1 MSIEHSPARSGRAPS
16 AHTPPARAP
25 PQGPA
30 VKFMTRRQLVDH
42 LNEHGYPISLSTMNK
57 LCMPSRGNGP
67 PAEGIWGK
75 NELYSPERGLRWAR
89 ERFRSSRTPD

>member
-1 MSIEHSPARSGRAPS
+1 
-16 AHTPPARAP
+16 
-25 PQGPA
+25 
-30 VKFMTRRQLVDH
+30 
-42 LNEHGYPISLSTMNK
+42 MNK